1 MERLPKI
8 LRYLILCGVIM
19 AFQSDFV
26 KGILQSDLLFEIVF
40 GVVAVLL
47 AVAVGWTLKIVK
59 RERAEQKRDENNGLQ
74 GKGDDDE
81 TFND

>member
-47 AVAVGWTLKIVK
+47 AVAVGWTVKIVK

>member
-8 LRYLILCGVIM
+8 LRYLILCGVII

-47 AVAVGWTLKIVK
+47 AVAVGWTVKIVK
-59 RERAEQKRDENNGLQ
+59 CERAEQKRDENDGLQ

>member
-8 LRYLILCGVIM
+8 LRYLILCGVII

-47 AVAVGWTLKIVK
+47 AVAVGWTVKIVK
-59 RERAEQKRDENNGLQ
+59 RERAEQKRDENDGLQ

>member
-8 LRYLILCGVIM
+8 LRYLILCGVII

-47 AVAVGWTLKIVK
+47 AVAVGWTVKIVK